1 MTTPMPDDLSADIVL
16 VEDNPNDAEITI
28 RSLNKHHL
36 ANKLVWL
43 KDGVEALDY
52 LLAKGQYADR
62 NIKDMPKVIF
72 LDLKLP
78 KIDGTEVLKEIRAS
92 DTINKIPVV
101 VLTSSK
107 EEQDVVKTYNLG
119 VNSYI
124 VKPVEFENFAKAIAE
139 VGFYW
144 LVTNTTPSI

>member
-1 MTTPMPDDLSADIVL
+1 MSELTDPDIVL

-28 RSLNKHHL
+28 RSLKKHHL

-43 KDGVEALDY
+43 KDGVEALDF
-52 LLAKGQYADR
+52 LLAKGEYSDR
-62 NIKDMPKVIF
+62 NINDLPRVIF

-78 KIDGTEVLKEIRAS
+78 KVDGMEVLAEIRS
-92 DTINKIPVV
+92 NDVIKKIPVV

-107 EEQDVVKTYNLG
+107 EEQDVVKTYDLG

-124 VKPVEFENFAKAIAE
+124 VKPVEFENFAKAIAD

-144 LVTNTTPSI
+144 LVTNTTPSS

>member
-1 MTTPMPDDLSADIVL
+1 MTEPDIVL

-28 RSLNKHHL
+28 RSLKKHHL

-43 KDGVEALDY
+43 KDGVEALDF
-52 LLAKGQYADR
+52 LLARGEYASR
-62 NIKDMPKVIF
+62 NINDLPRVVF

-78 KIDGTEVLKEIRAS
+78 KVDGMEVLTEIRKNEV
-92 DTINKIPVV
+92 TKKIPVV

-107 EEQDVVKTYNLG
+107 EEQDVVKTYDLG

-144 LVTNTTPSI
+144 LVTNTTPNS

>member
-1 MTTPMPDDLSADIVL
+1 MSELIEADIVL

-28 RSLNKHHL
+28 RSLKKHHL

-43 KDGVEALDY
+43 KDGVEALDF
-52 LLAKGQYADR
+52 LLARGEYANRDINNLPR
-62 NIKDMPKVIF
+62 VIF

-78 KIDGTEVLKEIRAS
+78 KVDGTEVLAEIRNHEV
-92 DTINKIPVV
+92 TKKIPVV

-107 EEQDVVKTYNLG
+107 EEQDVVKTYDLG

-144 LVTNTTPSI
+144 LVTNTTPAV

>member
-1 MTTPMPDDLSADIVL
+1 MIEHSDIDIVL
-16 VEDNPNDAEITI
+16 VEDNSNDAEITI
-28 RSLNKHHL
+28 RSLKKHHL
-36 ANKLVWL
+36 ANKLIWL
-43 KDGVEALDY
+43 KDGVEALDFV
-52 LLAKGQYADR
+52 LAKGEYASR
-62 NIKDMPKVIF
+62 NIKDLPKVIF

-78 KIDGTEVLKEIRAS
+78 KIDGLEVLEKIRNNE
-92 DTINKIPVV
+92 DTKQIPIV

-107 EEQDVVKTYNLG
+107 EEQDVVKSYNYG

-144 LVTNTTPSI
+144 LVTNITPNV

>member
-1 MTTPMPDDLSADIVL
+1 MTDSSRADIVL

-28 RSLNKHHL
+28 RSLKKHHL

-52 LLAKGQYADR
+52 LLARGDYSNR
-62 NIKDMPKVIF
+62 NVDDLPKVIF

-78 KIDGTEVLKEIRAS
+78 KIDGLEVLEQIRNNEA
-92 DTINKIPVV
+92 IKKIPVV

-107 EEQDVVKTYNLG
+107 EEEDVVKTYNLG

-144 LVTNTTPSI
+144 LVTNITPST

>member
-1 MTTPMPDDLSADIVL
+1 MPEINKFDIVL
-16 VEDNPNDAEITI
+16 VEDNASDAEITI
-28 RSLNKHHL
+28 RSLKKHHL
-36 ANKLVWL
+36 ANKLIWL

-52 LLAKGQYADR
+52 IHAKGEYAERDI
-62 NIKDMPKVIF
+62 NDLPKVIF

-78 KIDGTEVLKEIRAS
+78 KIDGMEVLEDIRRNEI
-92 DTINKIPVV
+92 TNKVPVV

-107 EEQDVVKTYNLG
+107 EEQDVVNTYNLG

-144 LVTNTTPSI
+144 LVTNVTPGV

>member
-1 MTTPMPDDLSADIVL
+1 MPEQTEADIVL

-28 RSLNKHHL
+28 RSLKKHHL
-36 ANKLVWL
+36 ANKLLWL

-52 LLAKGQYADR
+52 FFGRNEYAVRDVNNLPR
-62 NIKDMPKVIF
+62 VVF

-78 KIDGTEVLKEIRAS
+78 KVDGIEVLEEIRKN
-92 DTINKIPVV
+92 DITKKIPVV

-107 EEQDVVKTYNLG
+107 EEQDVMKTYDLG

-144 LVTNTTPSI
+144 LITNTTPTS

>member
-1 MTTPMPDDLSADIVL
+1 MSDLSKADIVL

-28 RSLNKHHL
+28 RSLKKHRL

-52 LLAKGQYADR
+52 LLARGEYADR
-62 NIKDMPKVIF
+62 NINDLPKVIF

-78 KIDGTEVLKEIRAS
+78 KVDGIEVLEKIRNS
-92 DTINKIPVV
+92 EPVKKIPVV

-107 EEQDVVKTYNLG
+107 EEEDVVKTYNLG

-144 LVTNTTPSI
+144 LVTNITPST

>member
-1 MTTPMPDDLSADIVL
+1 MAEIHEADIVL

-28 RSLNKHHL
+28 RSLKKHHL
-36 ANKLVWL
+36 ANRLVWL
-43 KDGVEALDY
+43 KNGVEALDFLFARGEY
-52 LLAKGQYADR
+52 SNR
-62 NIKDMPKVIF
+62 NINEVPRVIF

-78 KIDGTEVLKEIRAS
+78 KIDGMEVLTEIRKNEI
-92 DTINKIPVV
+92 TKKIPVV

-107 EEQDVVKTYNLG
+107 EEQDVVNTYDLG

-144 LVTNTTPSI
+144 LVTNTTPST

>member
-1 MTTPMPDDLSADIVL
+1 MSEQTDADIVL

-28 RSLNKHHL
+28 RSLKKHHL

-52 LLAKGQYADR
+52 LLARNDYAHR
-62 NIKDMPKVIF
+62 DMNNLPRVVF

-78 KIDGTEVLKEIRAS
+78 KIDGTEVLAEIRKNEI
-92 DTINKIPVV
+92 TKKLPVV

-107 EEQDVVKTYNLG
+107 EEQDVMNTYDLG

-144 LVTNTTPSI
+144 LITNTAPST

>member
-1 MTTPMPDDLSADIVL
+1 MTEPEGADIVL

-28 RSLNKHHL
+28 RSLKKHHL
-36 ANKLVWL
+36 ANKLIWL
-43 KDGVEALDY
+43 KDGVEAIDY
-52 LLAKGQYADR
+52 LFAKGEYATRD
-62 NIKDMPKVIF
+62 PKNLPRVIF

-78 KIDGTEVLKEIRAS
+78 KIDGMEVLEEIRNNEI
-92 DTINKIPVV
+92 TKKIPVV

-144 LVTNTTPSI
+144 LVTNTTPST

>member
-1 MTTPMPDDLSADIVL
+1 MPEIMSADIVL

-28 RSLNKHHL
+28 RSLKKHHL
-36 ANKLVWL
+36 ANKLLWL

-52 LLAKGQYADR
+52 LLGRGEYEGRDIQDL
-62 NIKDMPKVIF
+62 PKVIF

-78 KIDGTEVLKEIRAS
+78 KIDGMEVLEEIRKNQH
-92 DTINKIPVV
+92 TKKIPVV

-107 EEQDVVKTYNLG
+107 EEQDVVKSYNLG

-144 LVTNTTPSI
+144 LVTNITPAS